1 MKKEL
6 ILDEIKIQ
14 NPHWNQNGEV
24 DYFFDEKKYKRK
36 LYFELLKYLDEKQ
49 ILSVIGLRRVGKTV
63 LLKQLAKYLIQEKNI
78 APNDIFFLSFDEAIA
93 VSHED
98 LNRYLTIYLDT
109 ARTNINKTAYI
120 FIDEIQYIDKWQHI
134 LKRYYDTRPNIKFI
148 ISGSS
153 SLFLR
158 KKTTE
163 SLTGRI
169 YEFKLNILDF
179 NEYLELTGKDARFI
193 SDYNRT
199 KIDIKKISIEKIK
212 EQENAINFFLAG
224 NKNILQKYFEEYLSF
239 GHFPEVA
246 LEKDKSIAKKYIKEA
261 IYKKTIE
268 YDIPKIYKI
277 EKAGELRFLYEILIH
292 ETGNE
297 IELGKLA
304 GEAEI
309 TYKTL
314 HNYLEYFEESLLLN
328 IVYNFSKSFRK
339 SKRSAKKTYI
349 ASTNFYRLD
358 EALSPQIKGQI
369 IGHLAE
375 TYSYNLL
382 KNKFEYV
389 SIYKQGGKEIDF
401 IARDDLLNTDYYY
414 YIESKYKSNLK
425 HENFK
430 FLQRETIKRKTK
442 IPYLILSKETFDLS
456 NNGIIIPLYLI
467 A

>member
-14 NPHWNQNGEV
+14 NPHWEGDAN
-24 DYFFDEKKYKRK
+24 YFFDEKKYKRK
-36 LYFELLKYLDEKQ
+36 LYFELLKYLNEEQ
-49 ILSVIGLRRVGKTV
+49 IISIIGLRRVGKTI

-78 APNDIFFLSFDEAIA
+78 APKDIFFLSFDEAIA
-93 VSHED
+93 CSPDD
-98 LNRYLTIYLDT
+98 LSEYLTLYLDT
-109 ARTNINKTAYI
+109 ARTNIDKTAYI
-120 FIDEIQYIDKWQHI
+120 FIDEIQYIEKWQHI

-153 SLFLR
+153 SIFLR

-163 SLTGRI
+163 SLAGRI
-169 YEFKLNILDF
+169 YEFKLNTLDF
-179 NEYLELTGKDARFI
+179 NEYLELTEKDSQFI
-193 SDYNRT
+193 NGYNQV
-199 KIDIKKISIEKIK
+199 KIDIKRITVEKAG
-212 EQENAINFFLAG
+212 EQENKTKFFLAG

-246 LEKDKSIAKKYIKEA
+246 LEKDKNIAKKYIKES

-277 EKAGELRFLYEILIH
+277 EKVNKLRFLYEILIH

-304 GEAEI
+304 SEAEL

-339 SKRSAKKTYI
+339 SKQSIKKTYI

-358 EALSPQIKGQI
+358 ERLTPQIKGQI
-369 IGHLAE
+369 MGHLAE

-382 KNKFEYV
+382 KNNFEYV
-389 SIYKQGGKEIDF
+389 SFYKQGVKEIDF

-414 YIESKYKSNLK
+414 YIETKYKNNLEHK
-425 HENFK
+425 NFK
-430 FLQRETIKRKTK
+430 FLQRAAIKRKTK
-442 IPYLILSKETFDLS
+442 IPYLVFSKETFDIS
-456 NNGIIIPLYLI
+456 ENGIIIPLYLI